1 MVTIL
6 PAAGWASVRAA
17 TLPLT
22 WRVHLDELAASRR
35 LLSSGHVVKLALPLR
50 EVSEAYNSGN
60 FSFCWTP
67 ERLAARLHF
76 FLPRDQAKVVAALR
90 DVATPPQW
98 LGEGRPL
105 VLVDVGAGIGASAL
119 GAVRALRA
127 AGVTRSLSVLLID
140 SDAVA
145 LSVAK
150 DVLARCDG
158 VRVEVATTMPDEA
171 DLIVFAAVLLEVA
184 AGVAEDA
191 GDGRCVG
198 RLQDAVARLAPG
210 GRVVVVEPALRDP
223 TRRLMRVRDRLV
235 AGGVAVLAPCTHAG
249 RCAMLDVKKDWC
261 HDDLSIDLPAWV
273 QPLARAAGLRWQG
286 LTFARLVLARQ
297 VELAPS
303 FRVVAPPRD
312 SRGRKERQL
321 CGAFPDGTTLRW
333 VDRLEKHASEGNS
346 AFAELERG
354 DAVEMVPA
362 EGRVGAATVVKRG

>member
-1 MVTIL
+1 MSI
-6 PAAGWASVRAA
+6 A
-17 TLPLT
+17 TLPLA
-22 WRVHLDELAASRR
+22 WRAHLDELASSRR

-60 FSFCWTP
+60 FSLPWTP

-90 DVATPPQW
+90 DVAVPPLW
-98 LGEGRPL
+98 LGEGRAL
-105 VLVDVGAGIGASAL
+105 VIVDVGAGIGASAL

-127 AGVTRSLSVLLID
+127 KGVTRALSVSLLD

-158 VRVEVATTMPDEA
+158 VRVEVVTALPDEA

-184 AGVAEDA
+184 AGVTEEA

-198 RLQDAVARLAPG
+198 RLQDAVGRLSPG

-223 TRRLMRVRDRLV
+223 TRRLMRVRDRLL
-235 AGGVAVLAPCTHAG
+235 AGGVPVLAPCTHVG

-261 HDDLSIDLPAWV
+261 HDDLPIDLPVWV

-286 LTFARLVLARQ
+286 LTFARLILTRQ
-297 VELAPS
+297 AEPTPS
-303 FRVVAPPRD
+303 FRVVAPLRD

-321 CGAFPDGTTLRW
+321 CGAFPDGSTLRW
-333 VDRLEKHASEGNS
+333 VDRLEKHASAANA
-346 AFAELERG
+346 AFGELERG
-354 DAVEMVPA
+354 DGLEMAPA
-362 EGRVGAATVVKRG
+362 EARVGVETVVRRG